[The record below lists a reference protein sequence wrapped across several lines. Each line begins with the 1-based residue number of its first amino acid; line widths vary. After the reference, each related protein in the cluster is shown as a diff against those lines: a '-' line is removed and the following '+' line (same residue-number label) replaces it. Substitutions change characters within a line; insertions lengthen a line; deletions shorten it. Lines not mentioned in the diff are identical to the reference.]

1 MKLFPTWA
9 IFALG
14 TNIFVVTVILLV
26 LRNHWLSASLAQQ
39 VTNFTPQPWHS
50 SKTVPQPTKSK
61 QNDLPLGGQLSY
73 QDWIDILGREA
84 KAKASQ
90 QPQNLS
96 IIAGDSLSRWF
107 PDHLLPQERI
117 WLNQGISGE
126 TSSGL
131 LKRLSLFDQTQ
142 PEIIFVMIGVN
153 DLLRGVPDD
162 QLLAN
167 QQEIMRYLRRSHPQ
181 SQIVFQSI
189 LPHAGASASW
199 EGRDRLLKL
208 SNIRIRELNRKLA
221 AIASTEGVNYLDLY
235 PLFVNE
241 QGNLRPSL
249 TTDGLHLN
257 YQGYIVWRSAL
268 QVFIQ
273 LKTPARFSHVY

>member
-1 MKLFPTWA
+1 
-9 IFALG
+9 
-14 TNIFVVTVILLV
+14 
-26 LRNHWLSASLAQQ
+26 
-39 VTNFTPQPWHS
+39 
-50 SKTVPQPTKSK
+50 
-61 QNDLPLGGQLSY
+61 DLPLGGQLSY
-73 QDWIDILGREA
+73 QDWISILGREA

-107 PDHLLPQERI
+107 PDRLLPQERI

-126 TSSGL
+126 TSTGL

-142 PEIIFVMIGVN
+142 PEIIFVMIGIN
-153 DLLRGVPDD
+153 DLLRGVPEEKI
-162 QLLAN
+162 LAN

-189 LPHAGASASW
+189 LPHAGASSSW
-199 EGRDRLLKL
+199 EGRDRLLKV
-208 SNIRIRELNRKLA
+208 SNLRIRELNRKLA
-221 AIASTEGVNYLDLY
+221 AIASTEGINYLDLY

-241 QGNLRPSL
+241 LGNLRPSL
-249 TTDGLHLN
+249 STDGLHLN
-257 YQGYIVWRSAL
+257 YQGYMVWQSAL

-273 LKTPARFSHVY
+273 VTYSHTQSKIRVWASPPR